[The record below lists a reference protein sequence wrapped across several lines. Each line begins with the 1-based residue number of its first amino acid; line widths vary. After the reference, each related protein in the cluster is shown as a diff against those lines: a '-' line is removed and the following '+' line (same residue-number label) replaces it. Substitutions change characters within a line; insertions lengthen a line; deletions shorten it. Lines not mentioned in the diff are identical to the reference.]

1 MKQWKRLT
9 GLAAKG
15 KAADARTAERASGTP
30 AGAQQAGRTGRM
42 RSSSVAEGI
51 RGMAVTQTDSIE
63 DEFQQGLQEV
73 GEMRDKYERL
83 LAAVAD
89 AQERAAGALLECAE
103 ALHQLAAVV
112 ADAFGGVEEG
122 GAGDTLLAAA
132 AVDGRLAELLYFHVS
147 CSTSMESAS
156 PFNSSTSLLPTPI
169 SLLTP
174 FPCVCQPPAALSSP
188 PWHMPT
194 CPQSLHLQQ
203 TLAEP
208 AEALPGEMQH
218 VVLLLFSPVEAA
230 APATSSA
237 WLSGAWLAAG
247 RVVGALEAGVLL
259 FLMHGV
265 RMSASEA
272 MLRTALIAAILA
284 GADVAV
290 KVRCGSSSMSR
301 MANCQNYRQE

>member
-1 MKQWKRLT
+1 
-9 GLAAKG
+9 
-15 KAADARTAERASGTP
+15 
-30 AGAQQAGRTGRM
+30 
-42 RSSSVAEGI
+42 
-51 RGMAVTQTDSIE
+51 MAVTQTDSIE
-63 DEFQQGLQEV
+63 DEFQEGLQEV

-89 AQERAAGALLECAE
+89 AQERAAGALLGGQCAE

-132 AVDGRLAELLYFHVS
+132 AIDGRLAELLYFH
-147 CSTSMESAS
+147 
-156 PFNSSTSLLPTPI
+156 
-169 SLLTP
+169 
-174 FPCVCQPPAALSSP
+174 
-188 PWHMPT
+188 
-194 CPQSLHLQQ
+194 SLHLQQ

-218 VVLLLFSPVEAA
+218 VVFGVIYSSYTPVEATVL
-230 APATSSA
+230 ATSST

-247 RVVGALEAGVLL
+247 RVVGALEAGMLL

-272 MLRTALIAAILA
+272 MLRTAVIAAILA

-301 MANCQNYRQE
+301 MANCQKYRQE

>member
-1 MKQWKRLT
+1 
-9 GLAAKG
+9 
-15 KAADARTAERASGTP
+15 
-30 AGAQQAGRTGRM
+30 
-42 RSSSVAEGI
+42 
-51 RGMAVTQTDSIE
+51 MAVTQTDSIE
-63 DEFQQGLQEV
+63 DEFQEGLQEV

-89 AQERAAGALLECAE
+89 AQERAAECAE

-132 AVDGRLAELLYFHVS
+132 AIDGRLAELLYFH
-147 CSTSMESAS
+147 
-156 PFNSSTSLLPTPI
+156 
-169 SLLTP
+169 
-174 FPCVCQPPAALSSP
+174 
-188 PWHMPT
+188 
-194 CPQSLHLQQ
+194 SLHLQQ

-218 VVLLLFSPVEAA
+218 VVFGVIYSSYTPVEATVL
-230 APATSSA
+230 ATSST

-247 RVVGALEAGVLL
+247 RVVGALEAGMLL

-272 MLRTALIAAILA
+272 MLRTAVIAAILA

-301 MANCQNYRQE
+301 MANCQKYR